1 MADSTML
8 HGTCLSVDGE
18 GVLLLGPPGA
28 GKSDLA
34 LRLVDQPGLGIDG
47 FLRVARLVADDQVV
61 ITRRGGDLQ
70 ASAPATLKGKL
81 EIRGLGIAALPVEE
95 DVTLRLA
102 VRLERSA
109 DIERLPDLAGTRLD
123 ILGLGLPLVQIDPFA
138 ASAPARVRAALDLFR
153 RPQ

>member
-18 GVLLLGPPGA
+18 GILLLGPPGA

-47 FLRVARLVADDQVV
+47 ILRDARLVADDQVV
-61 ITRRGGDLQ
+61 ITRRGVDLQ
-70 ASAPATLKGKL
+70 ASAPTTLKGKL
-81 EIRGLGIAALPVEE
+81 EIRGLGIAAVPAED

-102 VRLERSA
+102 VHLAKSA
-109 DIERLPDLAGTRLD
+109 DIERLPDLAASRLE

>member
-1 MADSTML
+1 ML

-34 LRLVDQPGLGIDG
+34 LRLVDQPGLGIAG
-47 FLRVARLVADDQVV
+47 ILRHSRLVADDQVV
-61 ITRRGGDLQ
+61 ITRMGQDPRG
-70 ASAPATLKGKL
+70 SAPAALKGKL
-81 EIRGLGIAALPVEE
+81 EIRGLGIAPVPASD

-102 VRLERSA
+102 VRLQKAA
-109 DIERLPDLAGTRLD
+109 DIERLPDLAGSRLE
-123 ILGLGLPLVQIDPFA
+123 ILGLDLPLVQIDPLA

-153 RPQ
+153 TPQ

>member
-1 MADSTML
+1 MPESTML

-34 LRLVDQPGLGIDG
+34 LRLVDQPGFGIDG
-47 FLRVARLVADDQVV
+47 ILRNARLVADDQVV
-61 ITRRGGDLQ
+61 ITRRGNDLQ
-70 ASAPATLKGKL
+70 ASAPAALKGKL
-81 EIRGLGIAALPVEE
+81 EIRGLGIAPLPADD

-102 VRLERSA
+102 VRLERA
-109 DIERLPDLAGTRLD
+109 PDIERLPDLAGSCLV
-123 ILGLGLPLVQIDPFA
+123 ILGLGLPLVQVDPFA

-153 RPQ
+153 KPQ